1 MSAPEP
7 LTLTLEE
14 AAQLLGEQGLVLI
27 LDGASGAASRW
38 SVRPWSA
45 PRDWM
50 KEELGATWPEVVG
63 AARGRPVVA
72 RDEAAE
78 LRAALREWREAGRA
92 EAAAHKAWNNA
103 IAAQPPLTKYIDD
116 WQAAKDRLDDA
127 MAALRRL
134 AATEGRGE

>member
-1 MSAPEP
+1 MSTPEP

-14 AAQLLGEQGLVLI
+14 AAQLLGEQGLVLTR
-27 LDGASGAASRW
+27 DGASGAASRW

-63 AARGRPVVA
+63 AALGRPVVA

-78 LRAALREWREAGRA
+78 LRAAVKLYLA
-92 EAAAHKAWNNA
+92 
-103 IAAQPPLTKYIDD
+103 
-116 WQAAKDRLDDA
+116 RLDDYEA
-127 MAALRRL
+127 DQYPRGSIARLKKNKALEALRATL
-134 AATEGRGE
+134 AASEGQP

>member
-1 MSAPEP
+1 MTAPEP

-50 KEELGATWPEVVG
+50 REELGATWPEVVG
-63 AARGRPVVA
+63 AARGRPVMA

-78 LRAALREWREAGRA
+78 LRAAVKLYLA
-92 EAAAHKAWNNA
+92 
-103 IAAQPPLTKYIDD
+103 
-116 WQAAKDRLDDA
+116 RLDDYEA
-127 MAALRRL
+127 DQYPRGSIARLKKNKALKALRAAL
-134 AATEGRGE
+134 AASEGQS

>member
-78 LRAALREWREAGRA
+78 LRAALEALAGSYVTNKVPHDNLWNMLVRTEVLARA
-92 EAAAHKAWNNA
+92 
-103 IAAQPPLTKYIDD
+103 
-116 WQAAKDRLDDA
+116 R
-127 MAALRRL
+127 AAL
-134 AATEGRGE
+134 AASEGRGG